1 MRMKLLAVAVA
12 TSLLFVAGTVIA
24 YADGQPV
31 VSLGVDLSEDQRV
44 AILKYFGITDQN
56 TQVIWV
62 NNQQERDLLSSYV
75 PIEQIGTH
83 TYSCAY
89 IQPTT
94 SGGIQVRTANLNW
107 VTSNMIATTLS
118 TAGVTNC
125 NVIAVAPF
133 EMSGT
138 GALTGVILAYE
149 EAIGNELDPVKKEIA
164 TQELITT
171 GTLADELGKGT
182 ATDIVNQIKIQV
194 IEGQVEDEDTV
205 IEIVNDVVDDVDTGS
220 VLSDSDRQL
229 LEDLAI
235 QIAQQKYDYEEMK
248 DTLERVEQNVQN
260 SGSTVVNNNTT
271 NNIDNSVTNNSSDNS
286 VTNNSSVVNN
296 YYEEEEN
303 ILNNVDESA
312 LGENVISSSTYETQE
327 ITESFVVDQTEG
339 SSPVEGNEL
348 QIAETDSFSMD
359 EGNYQ
364 EETEDL
370 GSEGY
375 TVQEGAEEPEDL
387 WSEGCVNLEDDLVR
401 LADDSVSGYVRL
413 FINGTSVIPENGE
426 VRSLDEFGNTLWY
439 VDLTEKDSWVASAMS
454 DSDKDNLGWSEGSEV
469 IIFTGEGTSFGITG
483 KVSVNATFVDGNL
496 AEIPINKEFDLQD
509 DGYEVSI
516 RYAGRQS
523 LLKNSII
530 YGEVCVDDSIK
541 YATLS
546 VEDETIAV
554 VSKDTIEFVDGSDV
568 FSITLLESGR
578 TTLTAD
584 FYDAEGNLV
593 GETDVFVGVLQEQ

>member
-1 MRMKLLAVAVA
+1 MKNGLKVRLLEKPGPED
-12 TSLLFVAGTVIA
+12 TSLLIMEIDDNGNVVIPLNA
-24 YADGQPV
+24 LNHRCSNSIE
-31 VSLGVDLSEDQRV
+31 SLKNISKYGLLASEWFGELESEREGCFCTFLSRMKGEN
-44 AILKYFGITDQN
+44 Y
-56 TQVIWV
+56 
-62 NNQQERDLLSSYV
+62 
-75 PIEQIGTH
+75 P
-83 TYSCAY
+83 YS
-89 IQPTT
+89 
-94 SGGIQVRTANLNW
+94 G
-107 VTSNMIATTLS
+107 
-118 TAGVTNC
+118 
-125 NVIAVAPF
+125 
-133 EMSGT
+133 
-138 GALTGVILAYE
+138 
-149 EAIGNELDPVKKEIA
+149 
-164 TQELITT
+164 
-171 GTLADELGKGT
+171 
-182 ATDIVNQIKIQV
+182 
-194 IEGQVEDEDTV
+194 
-205 IEIVNDVVDDVDTGS
+205 
-220 VLSDSDRQL
+220 
-229 LEDLAI
+229 DLAE
-235 QIAQQKYDYEEMK
+235 D
-248 DTLERVEQNVQN
+248 DR
-260 SGSTVVNNNTT
+260 SR
-271 NNIDNSVTNNSSDNS
+271 
-286 VTNNSSVVNN
+286 
-296 YYEEEEN
+296 
-303 ILNNVDESA
+303 LN

-327 ITESFVVDQTEG
+327 TTESFVVDQTEG
-339 SSPVEGNEL
+339 SSSIEGNDL

-359 EGNYQ
+359 DGNYQ

-375 TVQEGAEEPEDL
+375 
-387 WSEGCVNLEDDLVR
+387 VNLEDDLVR